1 MPYCYHICETPDS
14 ACEPDAEDLRASGL
28 VDRNREIVET
38 ADRAHAQ
45 VFVDRFRQAG
55 VKALPDGA
63 GPDGRFVWEVHIRSE
78 NDLERV
84 RTQNFWT
91 RFRKLKTLSSELT
104 FAQFT
109 SSDSKKLL
117 ALQRA
122 LEVRFDT
129 DFVAVDGHLGCSFK
143 TMDAFMRS
151 LRSGDRFWVSG
162 RCLHIV

>member
-14 ACEPDAEDLRASGL
+14 ACELDAEDLLASGL

-45 VFVDRFRQAG
+45 AFVDRFRQAD
-55 VKALPDGA
+55 VRTLPDGT
-63 GPDGRFVWEVHIRSE
+63 GPDGRFVWDVHVRSE

-91 RFRKLKTLSSELT
+91 RFRKFKALSSELT
-104 FAQFT
+104 FVQFT
-109 SSDSKKLL
+109 SSESKKLL

-143 TMDAFMRS
+143 TMDGFLRS
-151 LRSGDRFWVSG
+151 IRSGDRFWVSG
-162 RCLHIV
+162 RCLHVV